1 MLVQKP
7 ALRLYFLP
15 FSQRN
20 VLSFGGFFKV
30 RMGERSVRIR
40 EVKGS
45 NPSRSIK
52 IAPMPYGMGA
62 IFISD
67 RMDSKSTA
75 LRSRVSNQPSGL
87 LLSATGC
94 GSQRLLHA
102 LRGVRILLA
111 AAPTTPP
118 CFCRRQRSSLLQVP
132 PHRNVYRGCCI
143 RRDSKRAAT
152 TATCPLPFYCSTLL
166 SRIRSL
172 SRFLPAFS
180 RNFSSR
186 SSTVILLRCS
196 PFTSNT
202 MRPLS
207 IIRVRLP
214 SSSA

>member
-1 MLVQKP
+1 MVAQPSHAPKYGPIAQL
-7 ALRLYFLP
+7 
-15 FSQRN
+15 
-20 VLSFGGFFKV
+20 
-30 RMGERSVRIR
+30 GERSVRIR

-67 RMDSKSTA
+67 RRDSKSTT

-132 PHRNVYRGCCI
+132 PHRNVYRGCWT
-143 RRDSKRAAT
+143 RMDSKRAAT
-152 TATCPLPFYCSTLL
+152 TAICPLPFYCSTLL

>member
-1 MLVQKP
+1 MGWQGILYRRIHVDFSFLTMHKVCTK
-7 ALRLYFLP
+7 ARLL
-15 FSQRN
+15 
-20 VLSFGGFFKV
+20 
-30 RMGERSVRIR
+30 GERSVRIR
-40 EVKGS
+40 KVKGS

-52 IAPMPYGMGA
+52 IAPVPCGTGA

-67 RMDSKSTA
+67 RRDSKSTT
-75 LRSRVSNQPSGL
+75 LRNRVSNQPSGL

-111 AAPTTPP
+111 AA
-118 CFCRRQRSSLLQVP
+118 
-132 PHRNVYRGCCI
+132 Y
-143 RRDSKRAAT
+143 
-152 TATCPLPFYCSTLL
+152 PLPFYCSTLL

-186 SSTVILLRCS
+186 SSTVILLRSS

-214 SSSA
+214 SSNA

>member
-1 MLVQKP
+1 MGWQVVLYGRIYVDFSFLTVHKVCTK
-7 ALRLYFLP
+7 ARLL
-15 FSQRN
+15 
-20 VLSFGGFFKV
+20 
-30 RMGERSVRIR
+30 GERSVRIR

-52 IAPMPYGMGA
+52 IAPMPCGTGA

-67 RMDSKSTA
+67 RRDSKSTT

-132 PHRNVYRGCCI
+132 PHRNVYRGCWI
-143 RRDSKRAAT
+143 RKDSNRAGSSMYFLKIHRFHVSFFAFCRVLR
-152 TATCPLPFYCSTLL
+152 ASASLLCPLLG
-166 SRIRSL
+166 
-172 SRFLPAFS
+172 
-180 RNFSSR
+180 NFFKNFR
-186 SSTVILLRCS
+186 TIVD
-196 PFTSNT
+196 
-202 MRPLS
+202 
-207 IIRVRLP
+207 
-214 SSSA
+214 

>member
-1 MLVQKP
+1 MLVRKP
-7 ALRLYFLP
+7 ALRLCFLP
-15 FSQRN
+15 FFQRN
-20 VLSFGGFFKV
+20 VFSFGGFFKV

-67 RMDSKSTA
+67 RMDSKSTT

>member
-1 MLVQKP
+1 MGWQGILYRRIHVDFSFLTMHKVCTK
-7 ALRLYFLP
+7 ARLL
-15 FSQRN
+15 
-20 VLSFGGFFKV
+20 
-30 RMGERSVRIR
+30 GERSVRIR
-40 EVKGS
+40 KVKGS

-52 IAPMPYGMGA
+52 IAPVPCGTGA

-67 RMDSKSTA
+67 RRDSKSTT

-132 PHRNVYRGCCI
+132 PHRNVYRGCWI

-152 TATCPLPFYCSTLL
+152 TAAYPLPFYCSTLL

-186 SSTVILLRCS
+186 SSTVILLRSS

-214 SSSA
+214 SSNA

>member
-1 MLVQKP
+1 MGWQDI
-7 ALRLYFLP
+7 LYRRIHVDFSFLT
-15 FSQRN
+15 
-20 VLSFGGFFKV
+20 VCEVCTKAILL
-30 RMGERSVRIR
+30 GERSVRIR

-52 IAPMPYGMGA
+52 IAPMPCGTGA

-67 RMDSKSTA
+67 RRDSKSTT

-132 PHRNVYRGCCI
+132 PHRNVYRGCWI
-143 RRDSKRAAT
+143 RKDSNRAGSSMYFLKIHRFHVSFFAFCRVLR
-152 TATCPLPFYCSTLL
+152 ASASLLCPLLG
-166 SRIRSL
+166 
-172 SRFLPAFS
+172 
-180 RNFSSR
+180 NFFKNFR
-186 SSTVILLRCS
+186 AIVG
-196 PFTSNT
+196 
-202 MRPLS
+202 
-207 IIRVRLP
+207 
-214 SSSA
+214 

>member
-1 MLVQKP
+1 MLVRKP
-7 ALRLYFLP
+7 ALRLCFLP
-15 FSQRN
+15 FFKRN

-52 IAPMPYGMGA
+52 IAPMPCGTGA

-67 RMDSKSTA
+67 RRDSKSTT

-87 LLSATGC
+87 LLSA
-94 GSQRLLHA
+94 R
-102 LRGVRILLA
+102 
-111 AAPTTPP
+111 
-118 CFCRRQRSSLLQVP
+118 VP
-132 PHRNVYRGCCI
+132 IFRNVYRGCWI

-152 TATCPLPFYCSTLL
+152 TAACPLPFYCSTLL
-166 SRIRSL
+166 SRMRSL
-172 SRFLPAFS
+172 SRVLPAFS

-186 SSTVILLRCS
+186 SSTVILLRSS

-214 SSSA
+214 SSNA

>member
-1 MLVQKP
+1 MAWVL
-7 ALRLYFLP
+7 FLWTW
-15 FSQRN
+15 R
-20 VLSFGGFFKV
+20 
-30 RMGERSVRIR
+30 
-40 EVKGS
+40 
-45 NPSRSIK
+45 
-52 IAPMPYGMGA
+52 
-62 IFISD
+62 
-67 RMDSKSTA
+67 DSKSTT

-87 LLSATGC
+87 LLSARVPIFRNVYRGCWIRRDSKSTTLRSRVSNQPSGLLPSATGC

-152 TATCPLPFYCSTLL
+152 TAACPLPFYCSTLL
-166 SRIRSL
+166 SRMRSL
-172 SRFLPAFS
+172 SSVLPAFS

-186 SSTVILLRCS
+186 SSTVILLRSS

-214 SSSA
+214 SSNA